1 MERRKDRKAE
11 EHSVALVPAG
21 RVRMLT
27 SHVPALTKRL
37 QKRYSAFIKEV

>member
-11 EHSVALVPAG
+11 EHSVALIPAG

-27 SHVPALTKRL
+27 SHVPAFNKTTPETILSI
-37 QKRYSAFIKEV
+37 Y